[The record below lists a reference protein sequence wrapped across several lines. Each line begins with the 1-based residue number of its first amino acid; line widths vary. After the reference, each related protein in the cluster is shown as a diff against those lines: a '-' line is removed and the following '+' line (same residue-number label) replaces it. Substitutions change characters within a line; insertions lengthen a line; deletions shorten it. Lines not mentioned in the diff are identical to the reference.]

1 MSRPLGFADLSG
13 RRVGIWG
20 VGVEG
25 RAVAARLEGVT
36 DDIVLV
42 DDHPTRDDVRASDD
56 GGLDLLRTCEVV
68 LKSPGIPRR
77 RADVLLLDDVG
88 VTVTSALNCW
98 LADADRD
105 HVIAVT
111 GTKGKSTTTSLI
123 TFFLQCLGEDAQS
136 AGNIGRPPYDPAFPA
151 TRWIVLEVSSYQ
163 AVDLTTSPATVV
175 VTSLGEDHLDWHG
188 TLAQYRAD
196 KLSLTRLSDD
206 HDTFVANDMS
216 LHDESHQLG
225 GHVTFVDT
233 DDEGLTN
240 ALGLVGEHNV
250 RNVALALAVVGHVT
264 RRPMSIVAKV
274 VREQAQNFEPLPGR
288 LTVLARADGVTY
300 VDDGLATAPLPTI
313 AALDHFADDDVA
325 LIAGGFD
332 RGVDYQPLAVALTAR
347 TRRTVVVVMDEAGAR
362 IADTLH
368 ASHAEVLVAASM
380 DAAVRAARTSLPEG
394 GVVLLS
400 PAAPSFGAYANWRE
414 RSDDFAHV
422 VRLLVADA
430 ANA

>member
-1 MSRPLGFADLSG
+1 
-13 RRVGIWG
+13 
-20 VGVEG
+20 
-25 RAVAARLEGVT
+25 
-36 DDIVLV
+36 
-42 DDHPTRDDVRASDD
+42 
-56 GGLDLLRTCEVV
+56 
-68 LKSPGIPRR
+68 
-77 RADVLLLDDVG
+77 
-88 VTVTSALNCW
+88 
-98 LADADRD
+98 
-105 HVIAVT
+105 
-111 GTKGKSTTTSLI
+111 
-123 TFFLQCLGEDAQS
+123 
-136 AGNIGRPPYDPAFPA
+136 
-151 TRWIVLEVSSYQ
+151 
-163 AVDLTTSPATVV
+163 

-196 KLSLTRLSDD
+196 KLSLTRLSED
-206 HDTFVANDMS
+206 HDTFVADDLS

-233 DDEGLTN
+233 DDQGLTS

-264 RRPMSIVAKV
+264 RRPMSDVAYA
-274 VREQAQNFEPLPGR
+274 VREQAHNFEPLPGR

-362 IADTLH
+362 IADSLH
-368 ASHAEVLVAASM
+368 ASHAEVLVAGSM
-380 DAAVRAARTSLPEG
+380 DVAVRAARTSLPDG
-394 GVVLLS
+394 GIVLLS

-414 RSDDFAHV
+414 RSDDFAQI

-430 ANA
+430 LGS